1 MKKLAYRWR
10 LLLRRILIVCSFGA
24 LAAAE
29 FGCGDD
35 YGVPGVPSTGGSV
48 RAAGTEEPIPGI
60 WVSIPEKKAVTTT
73 DEYGE
78 FNFEFDLNRATLLLL
93 KDIDGPENGGEFHDK
108 IITNYIGYS
117 YYIYLDRK

>member
-93 KDIDGPENGGEFHDK
+93 KDIDGPENGGEFRDK
-108 IITNYIGYS
+108 TVTINVS
-117 YYIYLDRK
+117 KMQDIYMQPK

>member
-1 MKKLAYRWR
+1 MKQLAYKWR

-35 YGVPGVPSTGGSV
+35 YGVPSIGGS
-48 RAAGTEEPIPGI
+48 AHSAGTEEPIPGI

-73 DEYGE
+73 GQYGH

-93 KDIDGPENGGEFHDK
+93 KDIDGTNNGGEFHDK
-108 IITNYIGYS
+108 IITNYTINS
-117 YYIYLDRK
+117 NSIYMDRK